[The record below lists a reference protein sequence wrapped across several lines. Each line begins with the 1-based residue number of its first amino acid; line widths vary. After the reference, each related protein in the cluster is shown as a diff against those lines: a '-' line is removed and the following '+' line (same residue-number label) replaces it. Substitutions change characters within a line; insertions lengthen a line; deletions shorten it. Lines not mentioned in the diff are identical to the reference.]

1 MPLFSRLKNKGAQ
14 TASKSKT
21 QPDLSNGIPT
31 APVKPRWQ
39 STWSSR
45 TIDPEEVEELVHACT
60 AELKLRGDALNAPFL
75 LLPFRPGTDASSARP
90 FIRDFYKSNGEGSP
104 KYRAASLAQ
113 ELRLTEAPVLCSII
127 KWCWSRMPGG
137 VVSWP
142 VYNGF
147 LTGERDSR
155 MARNAFHTFV
165 PIGAGS
171 EARTNIIFDFFNL
184 LAAIAAHG
192 KMNGL
197 GGRKLSRLAGW
208 WAFEHSDDGKGFEG
222 GYRSWTTAADASS
235 HLFFAYLR
243 SQSPDAH
250 PSMNVIERIPRSLQ
264 ALLASTEYP
273 PETPTLLQRSTP
285 RVVLLVDTVSP
296 TPFALLRRAKHFEY
310 RDRDRV
316 LREYSEFDDPV
327 DALTDECKRVL
338 YAISSINS
346 AAALSRSGHVGKTGQ
361 ESWSAI
367 QNMGFSDLDQTMLSN
382 KPSNHSNGMHGMN
395 GSAHSAGQ
403 GLRAAPRSRNNGNR
417 PTTPSWADFLSSGFS
432 EDDLPRTNPAFSMPS
447 GNMLP
452 PIGSRTPSRQVNGG
466 DDVLA
471 PGEMAAIVNVEL
483 DDAFWWVWMT
493 SLSGEEPADRKS
505 VFGRCALIET
515 TVLNGRWL
523 IMEEQVK
530 GASPDPAEEAYI
542 APKKSSIFSFTKRGK
557 GKEVKVKNDNASF
570 APSEPLERVTSPTP
584 SKGSLAPD
592 QASRIKSAAAEL
604 ARRQTDRDGDT
615 NQRRGRYDDA
625 ASVKTSSMMTMG
637 MMSEASPA
645 MRWANAYDKNATR
658 KQYLGDSF
666 AGKGLSADDPS
677 NRTSSVMLFNDG
689 ASSVMPTAPALSP
702 GTSMFPSDAMQDREL
717 PALPREEQA
726 VVGAYT
732 SQPTELPAD
741 NVAYADSP
749 QEPRTLP
756 GKAPEVHISP
766 ADDNEVLEEPEQIPL
781 PETTYQEHSNP
792 LEKELGMGVPP
803 VSPTRI
809 GRKPVPRSGD
819 LSAHPAFRQKPVE
832 ESVEEP
838 EVESNFPAQ
847 PPRSSQS
854 PTNPAA
860 IAAQRAMEVQAPSS
874 SPESQK
880 YAQAPLK
887 KQGGLKKF
895 FGRKK
900 DNPNRNSLD
909 AAAQSTTNGL
919 APPSES
925 NLGRR
930 LSLMRKKPSPRSTPR
945 ASQPAIPQTTPESRQ
960 EPTMPDSHSHFQGS
974 MASLSQ
980 VNTPPDANPHEEFS
994 RFDQGPVEMPAYP
1007 HSDDGDEYE
1016 GLHAPAPQRYNTAL
1030 ASRIAPERQ
1039 REPEHDAEHEPE
1051 HEPEYEH
1058 EPEDARNF
1066 VTPMERRSDMAE
1078 DAQSEAS
1085 MDDHRQPES
1094 DPSQDRWAK
1103 IRENAAKRAAR
1114 ASEEQS
1120 TKSRPSQSVR
1130 ETDDGETSGE
1140 ETIESRVARIK
1151 ARVAELTG
1159 NIDGPH
1165 NGVSRK

>member
-14 TASKSKT
+14 SASKSKT
-21 QPDLSNGIPT
+21 QPDLSNSKPT
-31 APVKPRWQ
+31 APLKPRWQ

-60 AELKLRGDALNAPFL
+60 PELKLRGEALSAPFL

-90 FIRDFYKSNGEGSP
+90 FVRDFYKSNGEGSP
-104 KYRAASLAQ
+104 EHRGASLAQ
-113 ELRLTEAPVLCSII
+113 ELRLTEATVLCSII

-137 VVSWP
+137 VVTWP

-147 LTGERDSR
+147 LTGERDSK

-222 GYRSWTTAADASS
+222 GYKSWTTAADASS

-243 SQSPDAH
+243 SQSPDAD

-273 PETPTLLQRSTP
+273 PETPSLLQRSTP
-285 RVVLLVDTVSP
+285 RVVMLVDAVSP

-316 LREYSEFDDPV
+316 LREYSEFEDPL

-346 AAALSRSGHVGKTGQ
+346 AAALSRHGNVGKTGQ
-361 ESWSAI
+361 ESWSAF
-367 QNMGFSDLDQTMLSN
+367 QNMGFSDLDQTVLSN
-382 KPSNHSNGMHGMN
+382 KTPSGSNGMHGMN
-395 GSAHSAGQ
+395 GSARPAGQ
-403 GLRAAPRSRNNGNR
+403 GLRAQPRSRNDGNR

-432 EDDLPRTNPAFSMPS
+432 EDDLPSANPTFSMPS
-447 GNMLP
+447 DRMLP
-452 PIGSRTPSRQVNGG
+452 PLGSRSQTPLRQANGG
-466 DDVLA
+466 DDHLA

-515 TVLNGRWL
+515 TVMNGRWL

-530 GASPDPAEEAYI
+530 GASPDPAEGAYI

-557 GKEVKVKNDNASF
+557 GKKPKSDAASF
-570 APSEPLERVTSPTP
+570 PPSEPLERVTSATP
-584 SKGSLAPD
+584 SKTSLAPD

-604 ARRQTDRDGDT
+604 ARKQTDRDSNA

-645 MRWANAYDKNATR
+645 MRWANAYDKNTTR

-666 AGKGLSADDPS
+666 AGKGLSPDDPS

-689 ASSVMPTAPALSP
+689 ASSIMPTAPALSP
-702 GTSMFPSDAMQDREL
+702 STSMFPSDNIQGPDEM
-717 PALPREEQA
+717 REEA
-726 VVGAYT
+726 
-732 SQPTELPAD
+732 
-741 NVAYADSP
+741 
-749 QEPRTLP
+749 
-756 GKAPEVHISP
+756 
-766 ADDNEVLEEPEQIPL
+766 EQVPL
-781 PETTYQEHSNP
+781 PETTYREQSNP
-792 LEKELGMGVPP
+792 LEKEVGMSVPP
-803 VSPTRI
+803 ASPTRI
-809 GRKPVPRSGD
+809 GRKPVPRASN
-819 LSAHPAFRQKPVE
+819 LPEHPAFRQRQ
-832 ESVEEP
+832 VEEP
-838 EVESNFPAQ
+838 GAESVASAQ
-847 PPRSSQS
+847 PPPQTPQISQS
-854 PTNPAA
+854 TDPAA
-860 IAAQRAMEVQAPSS
+860 IAAQRAMEVKAPSS

-880 YAQAPLK
+880 YNQGQPK

-909 AAAQSTTNGL
+909 VAMHSNTNGL

-925 NLGRR
+925 NFGRR
-930 LSLMRKKPSPRSTPR
+930 LSLMRKKPPPKATPR
-945 ASQPAIPQTTPESRQ
+945 ASHPALAESTPDSAF
-960 EPTMPDSHSHFQGS
+960 EPTMPDSNSHFQGS

-980 VNTPPDANPHEEFS
+980 VNTPPDANPEEEFS
-994 RFDQGPVEMPAYP
+994 RFDQGPVEMPASS
-1007 HSDDGDEYE
+1007 HTDNADEYE
-1016 GLHAPAPQRYNTAL
+1016 GLHAPAPQRYNTQL
-1030 ASRIAPERQ
+1030 ANRIAPARPQE
-1039 REPEHDAEHEPE
+1039 AEHE
-1051 HEPEYEH
+1051 HEPL
-1058 EPEDARNF
+1058 EDTTTGAF
-1066 VTPMERRSDMAE
+1066 ATPMEQRRRPNSAAAAAAE
-1078 DAQSEAS
+1078 EDDAQSEAS
-1085 MDDHRQPES
+1085 MDDDPRPEPPES

-1114 ASEEQS
+1114 LSEEQS
-1120 TKSRPSQSVR
+1120 TRSRPSQSMR

-1159 NIDGPH
+1159 NIEGA
-1165 NGVSRK
+1165 NGAARK

>member
-1 MPLFSRLKNKGAQ
+1 LNKA
-14 TASKSKT
+14 
-21 QPDLSNGIPT
+21 
-31 APVKPRWQ
+31 
-39 STWSSR
+39 
-45 TIDPEEVEELVHACT
+45 
-60 AELKLRGDALNAPFL
+60 
-75 LLPFRPGTDASSARP
+75 
-90 FIRDFYKSNGEGSP
+90 
-104 KYRAASLAQ
+104 
-113 ELRLTEAPVLCSII
+113 
-127 KWCWSRMPGG
+127 
-137 VVSWP
+137 
-142 VYNGF
+142 
-147 LTGERDSR
+147 
-155 MARNAFHTFV
+155 
-165 PIGAGS
+165 
-171 EARTNIIFDFFNL
+171 
-184 LAAIAAHG
+184 
-192 KMNGL
+192 
-197 GGRKLSRLAGW
+197 
-208 WAFEHSDDGKGFEG
+208 
-222 GYRSWTTAADASS
+222 
-235 HLFFAYLR
+235 
-243 SQSPDAH
+243 
-250 PSMNVIERIPRSLQ
+250 
-264 ALLASTEYP
+264 
-273 PETPTLLQRSTP
+273 
-285 RVVLLVDTVSP
+285 
-296 TPFALLRRAKHFEY
+296 
-310 RDRDRV
+310 
-316 LREYSEFDDPV
+316 
-327 DALTDECKRVL
+327 
-338 YAISSINS
+338 
-346 AAALSRSGHVGKTGQ
+346 
-361 ESWSAI
+361 
-367 QNMGFSDLDQTMLSN
+367 
-382 KPSNHSNGMHGMN
+382 SNHSNGMHGMN
-395 GSAHSAGQ
+395 GGANLAGQ
-403 GLRAAPRSRNNGNR
+403 GLRAAPRSRNNANR

-432 EDDLPRTNPAFSMPS
+432 EDDLPKTNPAFSMPS
-447 GNMLP
+447 GKMLP
-452 PIGSRTPSRQVNGG
+452 PIGSQTPSRQVNGG

-515 TVLNGRWL
+515 TVLNGSWL

-542 APKKSSIFSFTKRGK
+542 APKKSSIFSFTKRGR
-557 GKEVKVKNDNASF
+557 GKEVKVKDDNASF

-666 AGKGLSADDPS
+666 AGKGLGADGPS
-677 NRTSSVMLFNDG
+677 DRTSSVMLFNDG

-702 GTSMFPSDAMQDREL
+702 GISMFPSDAMQDREL

-726 VVGAYT
+726 VVGA
-732 SQPTELPAD
+732 SASLPTELPAD
-741 NVAYADSP
+741 NIAYADSP

-766 ADDNEVLEEPEQIPL
+766 ADDNEALEEAEQIPL
-781 PETTYQEHSNP
+781 PETTYHERGNP
-792 LEKELGMGVPP
+792 LDKEVGMSVPP

-809 GRKPVPRSGD
+809 GRKPGPRSGD
-819 LSAHPAFRQKPVE
+819 LSEHPAFRQKVVEEPVE
-832 ESVEEP
+832 EPYIAS
-838 EVESNFPAQ
+838 SLPA
-847 PPRSSQS
+847 PPPQNQQS

-860 IAAQRAMEVQAPSS
+860 IAAQRAMEVRAPSS

-880 YAQAPLK
+880 YVQAHLK
-887 KQGGLKKF
+887 KQGGLKKL

-909 AAAQSTTNGL
+909 VAAQPNTNGL

-930 LSLMRKKPSPRSTPR
+930 LSLMRKKPSSRSTPR
-945 ASQPAIPQTTPESRQ
+945 VSQPAIPQTTSESIQ

-994 RFDQGPVEMPAYP
+994 RFDQGPVEMPAYR

-1016 GLHAPAPQRYNTAL
+1016 SLHAPAPQRFNTAL

-1039 REPEHDAEHEPE
+1039 REPEHEHAPYHDPEPE
-1051 HEPEYEH
+1051 SEH

-1066 VTPMERRSDMAE
+1066 VTPMEHRSNMAE

-1140 ETIESRVARIK
+1140 ESRSSQMLIESSRGMRRANEMSSHRVPR
-1151 ARVAELTG
+1151 RT
-1159 NIDGPH
+1159 H
-1165 NGVSRK
+1165 QSTSRGVDRQYRWPP